1 MDMMK
6 CLAHIEKN
14 LEMPLSVRQIAE
26 QMGYSEYHFSREFKR
41 VMGTSIMDYVIRR
54 KLVKASEMLISG
66 KSVLETA
73 VQFGW
78 QSHGGFTKAFK
89 REYGFSPSLL
99 KMMMLQI
106 SDLGGYIFMKK
117 QENFLSKEEL
127 LKILKEAME
136 DIEEGETDTFY
147 HIACEAYAG
156 MKRYSGE
163 EYVTHPLN
171 VAIIL
176 AQMEADKNTVYAGL
190 FYDVFYDV
198 REKQEL
204 IVSRLPEEIRQIL
217 MEAVRFD
224 VKQDV
229 LTEQKEAA
237 VMVKLADR
245 LHNMRTLD
253 FLEENRRPQK
263 AKETIE
269 FFMPMAQRLGNQKLI
284 EELGDLSLTYLK

>member
-6 CLAHIEKN
+6 CLAYIEKN
-14 LEMPLSVRQIAE
+14 LEMPISVKQIAE
-26 QMGYSEYHFSREFKR
+26 RMGYSEYHFSREFKK

-99 KMMMLQI
+99 K
-106 SDLGGYIFMKK
+106 
-117 QENFLSKEEL
+117 
-127 LKILKEAME
+127 ILKE
-136 DIEEGETDTFY
+136 T
-147 HIACEAYAG
+147 
-156 MKRYSGE
+156 
-163 EYVTHPLN
+163 
-171 VAIIL
+171 
-176 AQMEADKNTVYAGL
+176 
-190 FYDVFYDV
+190 
-198 REKQEL
+198 
-204 IVSRLPEEIRQIL
+204 IVGRLPAEIRQIL
-217 MEAVRFD
+217 MEAVKFD
-224 VKQDV
+224 VKRDV
-229 LTEQKEAA
+229 LTEQKEGA

-269 FFMPMAQRLGNQKLI
+269 FFMPMAQKLGNQKII
-284 EELGDLSLTYLK
+284 EELNDLSLAYLK